1 MDKWPP
7 SEEEKKIRILFTL
20 IGDKAMFKYDRFK
33 LSDDEKTTV
42 NNVISAIRSRLIS
55 KRNVIY
61 ERAMFNSCNQETDE
75 KFDDY
80 YRKLEKLIDVI
91 YERAMFNS
99 CNQETDEKFDDYY
112 RKLEKLIENCIKNKE
127 LRKRLMIKADLT
139 LRETLDLCRID
150 ELTNQ
155 QMQELS
161 TETVNKISNARSCK
175 FCGNLH
181 SFTKG
186 ACPAFGQVCRS
197 CGGKNHF
204 QKVCK
209 KKKGKKEQI
218 EAKVEKKS
226 RRKKIKSVEGINKA
240 WKKLSCQ
247 LDTGANVNLI
257 GYNYLCKIF
266 NTDEFKI
273 KKSQHKL
280 YSFGGGLQ
288 VVNVEHGILLSVS
301 ACVSMGLINYCNTIM
316 ERNLKD
322 EAQSIIT
329 KYKNVFEGYGCFG
342 NEARLE
348 TNPEV
353 KPVLQYPRHA
363 IQKLTKPKNKEELL
377 RFLGMLNYLSRYIKD
392 LSSKVIHLRK
402 LTHQNIE
409 WKWTDVENCEFE
421 NVKECVASAPTLKYF
436 NVNEPVIIEC
446 DASDYG
452 LGVALYQNNAVI
464 GYASRT
470 LTKTER
476 NYAQIEKETL
486 TKTERNYAQIE
497 KELLAVVFA
506 CIRFD
511 QLITANPKVTV
522 KTDHKPLL
530 SMLQLQR
537 YNLYLEFISGK
548 NNKVADTL
556 SRTPVTN
563 NKMEVYEI
571 IDKQLQNFENVNIKK
586 QILVERFFKH
596 ATSAPNHQQENGKAE
611 ATVKIAKNLIK
622 KVEEE
627 NGDIGLALLHVRNT
641 PNKIGFSPT
650 ERLFSRNT
658 RTTIP
663 TIKRNLLPKPIAD
676 VTKHIENQRRLSKG
690 YYDRNTRKYPDLK
703 IGQPVSVQVDGKIW
717 SKGNIKEKL
726 PDNSYI
732 VKVDENCYRRS
743 EVNVKPRQE
752 TEESTSDKETT
763 QNDTHN
769 KLTMPPESEDVSSKP
784 ATTRQSETTPATRDP
799 EEAQLDE
806 DLQTTRPSRRR
817 HLPLKYKDFV
827 M

>member
-1 MDKWPP
+1 MDNETVMEFLKKQMDSLAEITKNLSLMNTNSGQNVPKPLPLDVEKGNIGENYEHFVKSFQDYVIATGMNKWPP

-80 YRKLEKLIDVI
+80 YRKLEKLI
-91 YERAMFNS
+91 
-99 CNQETDEKFDDYY
+99 
-112 RKLEKLIENCIKNKE
+112 ENCEFKDFKSDLLRDRIVLGIKNKE

-226 RRKKIKSVEGINKA
+226 RRKKIKSVEGIETGESDEENETYDICKIIDNSNIGGKVEAILDFKINKA

-257 GYNYLCKIF
+257 GYNYLCRIF
-266 NTDEFKI
+266 NTGEFKI

-280 YSFGGGLQ
+280 YSFGGGVIPVLGQCNLCCKVKDKKFDLQLQ
-288 VVNVEHGILLSVS
+288 VVNVEHGVLLSAS

-348 TNPEV
+348 TSPEV
-353 KPVLQYPRHA
+353 KPVLQYPRRIPLALRPELEKELHRLEESGIIAKQVTHTDWVSNLLLVRKKDSFRICLDPIPLNKALERPNYQFQTIDEMLPELGNAKIFSLVDTKKGFWQIKLDYTSSLLTTFWTPLGRYRWLRLPFGIKSAPEIFQINMNNLVRDLKGVKVLADDILIYGCGSDKQEAMKDHNKNLENLLYRLNENKCKLNTEKLRLCVNEIKFYGHVLTDNGIKPDQSKLDA

-409 WKWTDVENCEFE
+409 
-421 NVKECVASAPTLKYF
+421 
-436 NVNEPVIIEC
+436 
-446 DASDYG
+446 
-452 LGVALYQNNAVI
+452 
-464 GYASRT
+464 
-470 LTKTER
+470 
-476 NYAQIEKETL
+476 
-486 TKTERNYAQIE
+486 
-497 KELLAVVFA
+497 
-506 CIRFD
+506 
-511 QLITANPKVTV
+511 
-522 KTDHKPLL
+522 
-530 SMLQLQR
+530 
-537 YNLYLEFISGK
+537 
-548 NNKVADTL
+548 
-556 SRTPVTN
+556 
-563 NKMEVYEI
+563 
-571 IDKQLQNFENVNIKK
+571 
-586 QILVERFFKH
+586 
-596 ATSAPNHQQENGKAE
+596 
-611 ATVKIAKNLIK
+611 
-622 KVEEE
+622 
-627 NGDIGLALLHVRNT
+627 
-641 PNKIGFSPT
+641 
-650 ERLFSRNT
+650 
-658 RTTIP
+658 
-663 TIKRNLLPKPIAD
+663 
-676 VTKHIENQRRLSKG
+676 
-690 YYDRNTRKYPDLK
+690 
-703 IGQPVSVQVDGKIW
+703 
-717 SKGNIKEKL
+717 
-726 PDNSYI
+726 
-732 VKVDENCYRRS
+732 
-743 EVNVKPRQE
+743 
-752 TEESTSDKETT
+752 
-763 QNDTHN
+763 
-769 KLTMPPESEDVSSKP
+769 
-784 ATTRQSETTPATRDP
+784 
-799 EEAQLDE
+799 
-806 DLQTTRPSRRR
+806 
-817 HLPLKYKDFV
+817 
-827 M
+827 

>member
-161 TETVNKISNARSCK
+161 TETVNKISNARSY
-175 FCGNLH
+175 H
-181 SFTKG
+181 
-186 ACPAFGQVCRS
+186 AEERI
-197 CGGKNHF
+197 

-353 KPVLQYPRHA
+353 NETGITISTTLHTLTDNGIKPDQSKLDA

-421 NVKECVASAPTLKYF
+421 NVKECVATAPTLKYF

-476 NYAQIEKETL
+476 NYAQIEKE
-486 TKTERNYAQIE
+486 
-497 KELLAVVFA
+497 LLAVVFA

-511 QLITANPKVTV
+511 QLISKSYSKDRSQTV
-522 KTDHKPLL
+522 
-530 SMLQLQR
+530 
-537 YNLYLEFISGK
+537 
-548 NNKVADTL
+548 
-556 SRTPVTN
+556 
-563 NKMEVYEI
+563 
-571 IDKQLQNFENVNIKK
+571 IK
-586 QILVERFFKH
+586 H
-596 ATSAPNHQQENGKAE
+596 
-611 ATVKIAKNLIK
+611 
-622 KVEEE
+622 
-627 NGDIGLALLHVRNT
+627 
-641 PNKIGFSPT
+641 
-650 ERLFSRNT
+650 
-658 RTTIP
+658 
-663 TIKRNLLPKPIAD
+663 
-676 VTKHIENQRRLSKG
+676 
-690 YYDRNTRKYPDLK
+690 LK
-703 IGQPVSVQVDGKIW
+703 
-717 SKGNIKEKL
+717 
-726 PDNSYI
+726 
-732 VKVDENCYRRS
+732 
-743 EVNVKPRQE
+743 
-752 TEESTSDKETT
+752 
-763 QNDTHN
+763 
-769 KLTMPPESEDVSSKP
+769 
-784 ATTRQSETTPATRDP
+784 
-799 EEAQLDE
+799 
-806 DLQTTRPSRRR
+806 
-817 HLPLKYKDFV
+817 
-827 M
+827 